1 MKKIMSPSEKTTQTQ
16 QTPHN
21 TATAWSHMK
30 PADEAT
36 IPALLLVYLL
46 RISALGL
53 QTHTME
59 VPRCILVANTSST
72 DKGGP
77 LKAHVNV
84 KCHTLHIYDS
94 RHKEYD
100 GIMEFIFNG

>member
-21 TATAWSHMK
+21 TATAWSWSHMK

-46 RISALGL
+46 RISALG
-53 QTHTME
+53 
-59 VPRCILVANTSST
+59 PRITNPYN
-72 DKGGP
+72 GGAQMY
-77 LKAHVNV
+77 LG
-84 KCHTLHIYDS
+84 C
-94 RHKEYD
+94 
-100 GIMEFIFNG
+100 

>member
-46 RISALGL
+46 RISALG
-53 QTHTME
+53 
-59 VPRCILVANTSST
+59 PRITNPYN
-72 DKGGP
+72 GGAQMY
-77 LKAHVNV
+77 LG
-84 KCHTLHIYDS
+84 C
-94 RHKEYD
+94 
-100 GIMEFIFNG
+100 